1 MLRECD
7 AGGECVRKELF
18 PLTEAQNAPS
28 VLESSVFCVGFPQ
41 PDYPLTARIQ
51 TLSMSDCSVCVA
63 VLLDNNNAKYFTK
76 NTATNSPVP

>member
-7 AGGECVRKELF
+7 AGGERVRKELF
-18 PLTEAQNAPS
+18 PLTKAQNAPS

-51 TLSMSDCSVCVA
+51 TLSMSDCSVCAA